1 MYQALVV
8 TDTSGNKTVE
18 VLDVIQDQKMTSAVQ
33 RLKLGDVRKSE

>member
-18 VLDVIQDQKMTSAVQ
+18 VLDNIQDQKMPSAEQ